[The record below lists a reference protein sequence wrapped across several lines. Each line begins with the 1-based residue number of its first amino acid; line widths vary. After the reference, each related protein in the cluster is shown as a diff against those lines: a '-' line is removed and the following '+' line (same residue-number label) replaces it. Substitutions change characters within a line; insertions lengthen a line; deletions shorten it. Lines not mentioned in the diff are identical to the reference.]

1 MPETPWSRRLPPS
14 RPDIGSAVPPQRS
27 GPGSVGAPPERPGV
41 PDQSSTVPG
50 PPRQNSSTGSTSE
63 ARIQKWTVRGSWSS
77 GSRLRAALG
86 AVGVIAVVS
95 LAVILSRGRGSD
107 TPVETES
114 GVSSVA
120 APSQSTIET
129 IQPATVGSDEADW
142 DLLARSVVFI
152 EALSPCDWRGSGTIV
167 LDGSYVLTNEHVAS
181 SGECP
186 LRVGLTTSLSATPSG
201 SYVARVLVTD
211 EALDL
216 AVLRLVDGS
225 GNPLKV
231 EGHGAVAIDYSQP
244 PLGSRLATLGYPALG
259 SYNAGMT
266 ITFTSG
272 TFSGIDYSD
281 GEFFKTDAQMR
292 SGVSGGAAF
301 NERGLLIGIPTA
313 GLIEEDTGDAVGIN
327 LIRPVKFA
335 KSLLEE
341 AQTEAADGSPS
352 QVPAPG
358 VGTELGGGSGSSDT
372 GGSAGT
378 DPRFGTCKEAIA
390 NGYGPY
396 YYGVDPE
403 YNWYIDRDKDGI
415 VCER

>member
-1 MPETPWSRRLPPS
+1 MSEFDDYSSNEEQVCEVCGDPLCPGCGPS
-14 RPDIGSAVPPQRS
+14 VQ
-27 GPGSVGAPPERPGV
+27 
-41 PDQSSTVPG
+41 
-50 PPRQNSSTGSTSE
+50 
-63 ARIQKWTVRGSWSS
+63 
-77 GSRLRAALG
+77 SRLLRIALIPLGLVAVALMLRLVLVDGGQVAPVDPTAVDAALDP
-86 AVGVIAVVS
+86 VTTTSSYPLVTTTVVQ
-95 LAVILSRGRGSD
+95 VE
-107 TPVETES
+107 PVATL
-114 GVSSVA
+114 
-120 APSQSTIET
+120 
-129 IQPATVGSDEADW
+129 PAGQANW

-201 SYVARVLVTD
+201 SYEARVLVTD
-211 EALDL
+211 KALDL

-225 GNPLKV
+225 GGPLKV
-231 EGHGAVAIDYSQP
+231 EGHGAVGIDYAQP

-272 TFSGIDYSD
+272 TFSGIDYTD

-292 SGVSGGAAF
+292 GGVSGGAAF
-301 NERGLLIGIPTA
+301 NERGLLIGIPTG
-313 GLIEEDTGDAVGIN
+313 GLVEEDTGDAVGIN

-335 KSLLEE
+335 KSLLEK
-341 AQTEAADGSPS
+341 AQAGAAGGSPS
-352 QVPAPG
+352 PVPSPG
-358 VGTELGGGSGSSDT
+358 VGTEVGSGSGSRGGGSSD
-372 GGSAGT
+372 SGT

-403 YNWYIDRDKDGI
+403 YDWYIDRDGDGI